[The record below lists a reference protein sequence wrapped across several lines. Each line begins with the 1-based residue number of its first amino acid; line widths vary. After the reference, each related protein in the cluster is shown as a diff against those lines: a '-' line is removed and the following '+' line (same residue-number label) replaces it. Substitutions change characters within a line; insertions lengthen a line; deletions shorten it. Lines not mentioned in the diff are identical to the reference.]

1 MYYPWSVA
9 GDRKELDSALKIVMD
24 YLELKGAVDD
34 YYAVQKRAADVI
46 LSDWRR
52 GVRHPVR
59 MANSAIVA
67 VENVIVALPSGF
79 PRLIG

>member
-1 MYYPWSVA
+1 MYYPWAIA
-9 GDRKELDSALKIVMD
+9 GDRKELDAALKIVMD
-24 YLELKGAVDD
+24 YLEMKDAAGD
-34 YYAVQKRAADVI
+34 YYAVQKLAADTI
-46 LSDWRR
+46 LNDWRR

-67 VENVIVALPSGF
+67 VENGIVALPSAF